1 MKLALMQ
8 LDADDPAWSLASLPT
23 LLKLAQGADLVVFPE
38 FMPFKHT
45 GKQVPTLATVGGLLC
60 QCSPATP
67 HSPAFMAGGYVREG
81 RHLRNAVLLVHQGQV
96 KGHYFKRIRWQS
108 ERFIAGTS
116 GVKFSWG
123 PGLSCIP
130 LICADAADNPSAVGT
145 RMMHE
150 ALSLGANADTPIVVV
165 SYGAEL
171 AKAEWREPLYLWSA
185 GCAAPVAICGISGK
199 SKATYLED
207 GIQKHYG
214 GGGSAVFWPDG
225 SRTRQ
230 SQQRGV
236 YLIDTLTGDLTFRRI
251 PDAVSKSR

>member
-8 LDADDPAWSLASLPT
+8 LDADDHAWSLGNVPR
-23 LLKLAQGADLVVFPE
+23 LLTLAQDADLVVFPE

-45 GKQVPTLATVGGLLC
+45 GKQLPTLATAGALLG
-60 QCSPATP
+60 QYSSAIPKNQ
-67 HSPAFMAGGYVREG
+67 AFMAGGYLKEG
-81 RHLRNAVLLVHQGQV
+81 RHRRNAVLLVHQGQV
-96 KGHYFKRIRWQS
+96 KGHYFKRIHWQG
-108 ERFIAGTS
+108 ERFTAGTS

-123 PGLSCIP
+123 PDLSCIP
-130 LICADAADNPSAVGT
+130 LICADAADNPSALGT
-145 RMMHE
+145 CMMHE
-150 ALSLGANADTPIVVV
+150 ALTLGANADTPIVVV
-165 SYGAEL
+165 SYGAQL

-207 GIQKHYG
+207 GIKKHYG

-236 YLIDTLTGDLTFRRI
+236 YLIDTLTGDSEYRHI
-251 PDAVSKSR
+251 PDAVTKSL

>member
-1 MKLALMQ
+1 M
-8 LDADDPAWSLASLPT
+8 SI
-23 LLKLAQGADLVVFPE
+23 LLNLAQDADLVVFPE

-45 GKQVPTLATVGGLLC
+45 GKQVPTLETASALLG
-60 QCSPATP
+60 QCSSANSNTL
-67 HSPAFMAGGYVREG
+67 AFMAGGYVKEG

-96 KGHYFKRIRWQS
+96 KGHYYKRIRWQG
-108 ERFIAGTS
+108 ERFTAGAS
-116 GVKFSWG
+116 GVKFCWG

-130 LICADAADNPSAVGT
+130 LICADAADNPSALGT
-145 RMMHE
+145 RLMHE

-165 SYGAEL
+165 SYGAAL
-171 AKAEWREPLYLWSA
+171 AQAEWREPLYLWSA

-251 PDAVSKSR
+251 PAAVTKSL